1 MSVSILIVTHG
12 NIGQAILDTAIE
24 IIGSS
29 PMLAKSINIDMDCDY
44 DSLLNKVNAAGEQL
58 DTGDGVLLLTD
69 LFGSTP
75 SNIASAI
82 NIQNCIVIAGL
93 NLPMLIRV
101 MNYYNLPLYELSDK
115 AIDGGKDGILAYY
128 IDKNKK
134 YDANT
139 N

>member
-1 MSVSILIVTHG
+1 MSVGILIITHG
-12 NIGQAILDTAIE
+12 NIGQAILDSAIE

-29 PMLAKSINIDMDCDY
+29 PIATQAISIDMDCDY
-44 DSLLNKVNAAGEQL
+44 DSLLKRVNEAGEKL
-58 DTGDGVLLLTD
+58 NSGDGILLLTD

-82 NIQNCIVIAGL
+82 KIRDSIVIAGL

-128 IDKNKK
+128 IDENKN
-134 YDANT
+134 YDAKSN
-139 N
+139 

>member
-1 MSVSILIVTHG
+1 MTVSILIVTHG
-12 NIGQAILDTAIE
+12 NIGQAVLDTAID

-29 PMLAKSINIDMDCDY
+29 PMPAQAVNIDMDCDY
-44 DSLLNKVNAAGEQL
+44 DTLVSEVNAVGKKL
-58 DTGDGVLLLTD
+58 DTGDGILLLTD

-82 NIQNCIVIAGL
+82 NIKNCIVIAGL

-128 IDKNKK
+128 IDKNH
-134 YDANT
+134 DAKRN
-139 N
+139 

>member
-1 MSVSILIVTHG
+1 MSVGILIVTHG
-12 NIGQAILDTAIE
+12 NIGEAILETATD

-29 PMLAKSINIDMDCDY
+29 PIPTQVINIGMDGDY
-44 DSLLNKVNAAGEQL
+44 DILLNEVNSAGEKL
-58 DTGDGVLLLTD
+58 NTGDGILLLTD
-69 LFGSTP
+69 LFGATP
-75 SNIASAI
+75 SNLASAI
-82 NIQNCIVIAGL
+82 NNRNCIVIAGL

-128 IDKNKK
+128 LDE
-134 YDANT
+134 NT

>member
-12 NIGQAILDTAIE
+12 NIGQAILDAAIE

-29 PMLAKSINIDMDCDY
+29 PMSVQTINTDMDSNY
-44 DSLLNKVNAAGEQL
+44 DVLLKEVNAAGKEL
-58 DTGDGVLLLTD
+58 DTGDGVLVLTD
-69 LFGSTP
+69 LYGSTP
-75 SNIASAI
+75 SNISSAI
-82 NIQNCIVIAGL
+82 NIKDCIVIAGL

-101 MNYYNLPLYELSDK
+101 MNYYTLPLYELSDK

-128 IDKNKK
+128 IDKNHDQK
-134 YDANT
+134 T

>member
-1 MSVSILIVTHG
+1 MSVGILIVTHG
-12 NIGQAILDTAIE
+12 NIGQAILDTAID

-29 PMLAKSINIDMDCDY
+29 PMQAKAINIDMDCDY
-44 DSLLNKVNAAGEQL
+44 DTLLNKVDIAGEKL
-58 DTGDGVLLLTD
+58 DSGDGVLVLTD

-82 NIQNCIVIAGL
+82 TIQNSIVIAGL
-93 NLPMLIRV
+93 NLPMLIRL

-115 AIDGGKDGILAYY
+115 AIDGGKDGILASYN
-128 IDKNKK
+128 DKNKNH
-134 YDANT
+134 DAST